1 MNRPGESLLYNS
13 DMLLSSPTCAI
24 ALAGLLVSGC
34 ALTEPAFPP
43 ALQQQVEP
51 ALTYAQIKDTLDSYK
66 GKTAML
72 GGEVLSAKRLQ
83 DGTRLEIL
91 QLPLEG
97 GGEPTRD
104 LTASQGRFYA
114 IQKEFLDPATI
125 PSRTR
130 VTLIGELTGA
140 TAGKLD
146 EMDYTFPTVEI
157 KSLKMWPKA
166 EPAAPGFRPYY
177 GPYWGPYWWGP
188 HRYW

>member
-1 MNRPGESLLYNS
+1 MGTVKAASLLR
-13 DMLLSSPTCAI
+13 
-24 ALAGLLVSGC
+24 LAGLVFSGC
-34 ALTEPAFPP
+34 ALSEPAFPP
-43 ALQQQVEP
+43 ALQQQIEP
-51 ALTYAQIKDTLDSYK
+51 ALAYAQIKDAPESYK
-66 GKTAML
+66 GKTIML

-83 DGTRLEIL
+83 AGTRLEIL

-97 GGEPTRD
+97 DGDPTRD

-130 VTLIGELTGA
+130 VTVIGELTGA

-146 EMDYTFPTVEI
+146 EMDYSYPTFEI

-166 EPAAPGFRPYY
+166 EPAAPVFRPYY

-188 HRYW
+188 NRYW